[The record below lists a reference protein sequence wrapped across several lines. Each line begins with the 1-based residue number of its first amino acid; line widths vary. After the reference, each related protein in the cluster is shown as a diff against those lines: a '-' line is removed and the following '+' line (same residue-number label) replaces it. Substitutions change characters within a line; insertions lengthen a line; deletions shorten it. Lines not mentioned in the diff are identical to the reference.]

1 MYLHESIK
9 LRELEI
15 LLLTNTYNTGRSP
28 ECTKIYIAVFIT
40 YHSLSDYVFISFGT
54 ITIQNNRAYISIQ
67 TRTFAFV

>member
-15 LLLTNTYNTGRSP
+15 LVLTNTYRRSP

-54 ITIQNNRAYISIQ
+54 ITIQNNRAYICIQ